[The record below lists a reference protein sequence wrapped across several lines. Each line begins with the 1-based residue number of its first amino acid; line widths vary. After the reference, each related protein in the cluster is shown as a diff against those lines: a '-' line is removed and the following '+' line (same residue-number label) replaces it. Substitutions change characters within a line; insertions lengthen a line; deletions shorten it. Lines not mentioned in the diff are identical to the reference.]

1 MFLYLQ
7 QEEHRKINSTEG
19 GMAMKPELTYIQSG
33 DYWIPNLKLES
44 TEERPLNKYGR
55 MRRTFLREHRPT
67 QYSLLAMQLK
77 LFPHLWEVQ

>member
-44 TEERPLNKYGR
+44 TR
-55 MRRTFLREHRPT
+55 
-67 QYSLLAMQLK
+67 
-77 LFPHLWEVQ
+77 FP